1 MIFSIKIKYIKLLL
15 ISAIQISTL
24 VNADQ
29 YNFYFPL
36 SAESDDDGIP
46 LEAMTRRVIF

>member
-1 MIFSIKIKYIKLLL
+1 MKLNIKMKHIKLLL
-15 ISAIQISTL
+15 IPAILISTL

-36 SAESDDDGIP
+36 SAESDGDGIP